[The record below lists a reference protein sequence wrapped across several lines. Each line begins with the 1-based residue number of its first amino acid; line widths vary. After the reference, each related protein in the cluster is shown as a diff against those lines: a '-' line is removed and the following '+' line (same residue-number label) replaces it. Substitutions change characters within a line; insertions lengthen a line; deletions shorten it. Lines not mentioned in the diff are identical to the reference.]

1 MEKKIVL
8 SDLCTLFCI
17 IFLITLSDEDVYSCF
32 TDAGTEM
39 STAMEQRK
47 DLSPKD
53 RLLYLSTHLPIFM
66 PISVSIK

>member
-1 MEKKIVL
+1 ML

-17 IFLITLSDEDVYSCF
+17 IFLITLSDKDMYSCF

-39 STAMEQRK
+39 SIAMEQWK

-53 RLLYLSTHLPIFM
+53 WLIYLSTHLRISM
-66 PISVSIK
+66 PISVSM